1 MRHRSVVT
9 SCAVALML
17 MLGASVTSAAAR
29 GGSSSQ
35 RSADDNRYQ
44 LTRLVSDKPGV
55 AAQVDPNLVN
65 AWGLVAG
72 PATPWWVANNG
83 TDTST
88 LYDGAGTPLSLI
100 VNVADAPTGTVFNG
114 GLGFVVRHRG
124 ESAPSLFLFATEGGT
139 IRGWNPAVP
148 PPAPSTKAFKVVD
161 MSGDDAIFKGLAI
174 ASTTHGD
181 RLYATD
187 FHNDRVDVF
196 NQRFKPVTIPGAFE
210 DPSIPSGYAPF
221 GIQAVGGGIVVTY
234 AKQDADAE
242 DDVAGPGFGFVDM
255 YSTRGELL
263 GHIASQGVLNAPWGV
278 AMAPDGFGQF
288 GGDLLI
294 GNFGDGTINAFE
306 PVSGGNF
313 DFAGTLHRRNGNVMA
328 INGLWAL
335 QFGNGGAAGP
345 MDSLFFTAGPND
357 ESHGLFGMIEAK
369 T

>member
-29 GGSSSQ
+29 GGSLSQ

-148 PPAPSTKAFKVVD
+148 PPAPSTKAFRVVD

-196 NQRFKPVTIPGAFE
+196 NQRFKPVTIARGVRGSEYPERLRALRYPG
-210 DPSIPSGYAPF
+210 D
-221 GIQAVGGGIVVTY
+221 
-234 AKQDADAE
+234 
-242 DDVAGPGFGFVDM
+242 
-255 YSTRGELL
+255 RR
-263 GHIASQGVLNAPWGV
+263 W
-278 AMAPDGFGQF
+278 
-288 GGDLLI
+288 
-294 GNFGDGTINAFE
+294 
-306 PVSGGNF
+306 
-313 DFAGTLHRRNGNVMA
+313 HRRHLREAGRRRRGRCGGS
-328 INGLWAL
+328 GLRVRGHVQHARR
-335 QFGNGGAAGP
+335 AARPHRDARACSTHRGVSRWRP
-345 MDSLFFTAGPND
+345 TASASSA
-357 ESHGLFGMIEAK
+357 E
-369 T
+369 TC